1 MALLAT
7 GCAVRMITTKN
18 PVHAALWL
26 VGNFVSLG
34 VIFLMLSAPV
44 LFAVQLIVYAG
55 AIMVLF
61 LFVIMFFMSPR
72 ARQYLR
78 PPLRSQQVIGGVLA
92 ITLLAMIFVAF
103 LHSAELGVP
112 VLGDRE
118 NYDPQAAYAQGQ
130 REEGAGLGN
139 AKALSTWLF
148 QYEVLP
154 FELTGILLL
163 AALLGAMM
171 VARDE
176 VSEGHRKL
184 DHFAPVLHP
193 EDEFPTGDE
202 PEPVAQSEDAEVA
215 R

>member
-1 MALLAT
+1 MALLAVF
-7 GCAVRMITTKN
+7 CAVRMITTKN

-78 PPLRSQQVIGGVLA
+78 PPLRSQQAIGGVLA
-92 ITLLAMIFVAF
+92 ITLISMIVVALAKNG
-103 LHSAELGVP
+103 EQGVP
-112 VLGDRE
+112 ILDNGG
-118 NYDPQAAYAQGQ
+118 NYDATSAYAQGISQ
-130 REEGAGLGN
+130 EGSTMGS
-139 AKALSTWLF
+139 AKALSVWLF
-148 QYEVLP
+148 QYDVLP

-176 VSEGHRKL
+176 VGEGRRKIA
-184 DHFAPVLHP
+184 HYAPVLHP
-193 EDEFPTGDE
+193 EDEFPTDP
-202 PEPVAQSEDAEVA
+202 PEETEAAREGSEVA
-215 R
+215 A